1 MKTLSGQKKLYV
13 FRVCSGIFNAYLLT
27 VFFFLALS
35 GVLYFTTISE
45 DIIPKAVIVIGA
57 LSIAIGSLNATRDLD
72 HSGWLHGGLIGL
84 FYVGILMILRFFIAR
99 EAGYDAGTFVDLL
112 MGFLIGALAGAIGV
126 NL

>member
-1 MKTLSGQKKLYV
+1 MKTLSGEKRLNVFQV
-13 FRVCSGIFNAYLLT
+13 FRGILNAYLLT
-27 VFFFLALS
+27 IFLFLALS
-35 GVLYFTTISE
+35 GVLYFTAISE

-72 HSGWLHGGLIGL
+72 YAGWLHGGLIGL
-84 FYVGILMILRFFIAR
+84 LYVGIIMILRFFIAR